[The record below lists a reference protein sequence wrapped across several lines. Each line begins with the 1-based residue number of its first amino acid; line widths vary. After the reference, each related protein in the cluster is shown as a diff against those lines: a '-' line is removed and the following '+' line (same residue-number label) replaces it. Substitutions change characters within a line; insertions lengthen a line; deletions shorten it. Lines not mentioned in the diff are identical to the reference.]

1 MIHLINIFLQTQPS
15 VSTSAERYL
24 LIYMIVV
31 LLIVTTLVVIFF
43 IVFQK
48 RKNKLLLDKIRQQQ
62 AFDEEIAQ
70 TQTEIQEE
78 TLKHVGRELHDNVGQ
93 LLAFASMQINM
104 LTSQVHDDLK
114 EKVTD
119 TSKVIKESLQEVRAL
134 SKSLNTDV
142 ILNAGFEE
150 SIQNE
155 LNRLKRLKLMEVE
168 LISEGEK
175 DVFKNN
181 KDAIILFRII
191 QEFMSNSVKYSKA
204 KHLNIS
210 LNYSEEMLIIQAKDD
225 GIGFD
230 METVKNGAG
239 LINMKSRA
247 ELIES
252 KFSLTSK
259 PNEGVQLQIEYPI
272 LKRAIND

>member
-1 MIHLINIFLQTQPS
+1 
-15 VSTSAERYL
+15 
-24 LIYMIVV
+24 
-31 LLIVTTLVVIFF
+31 VIFF

-48 RKNKLLLDKIRQQQ
+48 RKNKLLLDKIKQQQ

-93 LLAFASMQINM
+93 LLAFASMQLKMLSSQINGE
-104 LTSQVHDDLK
+104 LK
-114 EKVTD
+114 DKVTD
-119 TSKVIKESLQEVRAL
+119 TSKVIKESLKEVRAL

-150 SIQNE
+150 SITNE
-155 LNRLKRLKLMEVE
+155 LNRLKRMKLMEVE
-168 LISEGEK
+168 LISNGEK
-175 DVFKNN
+175 EVCKNN
-181 KDAIILFRII
+181 KDAIILFRIL

-204 KHLNIS
+204 KHLEIS
-210 LNYSEEMLIIQAKDD
+210 LNYSEEKLLIIAKDD
-225 GIGFD
+225 GVGFD

-247 ELIES
+247 SLIES
-252 KFSLTSK
+252 TFSLTSQ
-259 PNEGVQLQIEYPI
+259 PNEGVELQIEYPV
-272 LKRAIND
+272 LKRALND

>member
-1 MIHLINIFLQTQPS
+1 MTYLINTFLQTQPT

-24 LIYMIVV
+24 LIYMIGV
-31 LLIVTTLVVIFF
+31 LFIVTTLVVIFF

-93 LLAFASMQINM
+93 LLAFASMQMKMLSSQIN
-104 LTSQVHDDLK
+104 DDLK
-114 EKVTD
+114 DKVAD

-150 SIQNE
+150 SISNE
-155 LNRLKRLKLMEVE
+155 LNRLKRMKLMDVE
-168 LISEGEK
+168 LISNGEK
-175 DVFKNN
+175 KVDKNN

-191 QEFMSNSVKYSKA
+191 QEFMSNTVKYSKA
-204 KHLNIS
+204 KHLSIS
-210 LNYSEEMLIIQAKDD
+210 LNYTDEKLLIIAKDD
-225 GIGFD
+225 GVGFD
-230 METVKNGAG
+230 METVKSGAG

-247 ELIES
+247 ALIES
-252 KFSLTSK
+252 TFSLTSQ
-259 PNEGVQLQIEYPI
+259 PNEGVELQIEYPI
-272 LKRAIND
+272 LKRAEND

>member
-1 MIHLINIFLQTQPS
+1 MTYLINTFLQVQPT

-24 LIYMIVV
+24 LIYMIGV

-48 RKNKLLLDKIRQQQ
+48 RKNKLLLDKIKQQQ

-93 LLAFASMQINM
+93 LLAFASMQLKMLSSQINGE
-104 LTSQVHDDLK
+104 LK
-114 EKVTD
+114 DKVTD
-119 TSKVIKESLQEVRAL
+119 TSKVIKESLKEVRAL

-150 SIQNE
+150 SITNE
-155 LNRLKRLKLMEVE
+155 LNRLKRMKLMEVE
-168 LISEGEK
+168 LISNGEK
-175 DVFKNN
+175 EVFKNN
-181 KDAIILFRII
+181 KDAIILFRIL
-191 QEFMSNSVKYSKA
+191 QEFMSNSLKYSKA
-204 KHLNIS
+204 KHLEIS
-210 LNYSEEMLIIQAKDD
+210 LNYSEEKLLIIAKDD
-225 GIGFD
+225 GVGFD

-247 ELIES
+247 SLIES
-252 KFSLTSK
+252 TFSLTSQ
-259 PNEGVQLQIEYPI
+259 PNEGVELQIEYPV
-272 LKRAIND
+272 LKRAVND

>member
-1 MIHLINIFLQTQPS
+1 MILLINKFLQTQPT

-24 LIYMIVV
+24 LIYMIGV

-93 LLAFASMQINM
+93 LLAFASMQLNM
-104 LTSQVHDDLK
+104 LKTQVHEDVK
-114 EKVTD
+114 EKVSD
-119 TSKVIKESLQEVRAL
+119 TSNVIKESLQEVREL
-134 SKSLNTDV
+134 SKSLNSDV
-142 ILNAGFEE
+142 MLHAGFED
-150 SIQNE
+150 SIKNE
-155 LNRLKRLKLMEVE
+155 LSRLKRMKLM
-168 LISEGEK
+168 
-175 DVFKNN
+175 DVSFESYGGQVIIKNE
-181 KDAIILFRII
+181 KDAIILFRIL

-204 KHLNIS
+204 KLLKIA
-210 LNYSEEMLIIQAKDD
+210 LDYTEDMLIIQASDD
-225 GIGFD
+225 GVGFN
-230 METVKNGAG
+230 MESVKKGAG

-252 KFSLTSK
+252 TLSLTSQPDK
-259 PNEGVQLQIEYPI
+259 GVTLRIEYPI
-272 LKRAIND
+272 LKRENLN